1 MKFGCQLS
9 LGRLNIIKLSRVC
22 VKPDGLAQHNILE
35 SNANID
41 QVKGVLH
48 NDLRMKQ
55 AITMLLL
62 KAPIHL
68 VPRLINIDNARGKP
82 TTQP

>member
-48 NDLRMKQ
+48 NDFKNETSNHNATAKGSHSSR
-55 AITMLLL
+55 TT
-62 KAPIHL
+62 
-68 VPRLINIDNARGKP
+68 ID
-82 TTQP
+82 QH